1 LTAGRVADLAGGTL
15 MGKPDVPLA
24 GVASLER
31 AGPGDL
37 SLLTSPRYLTAFR
50 ASRAGAVLMAP
61 AFRDTAEGP
70 QTRII
75 VPSPHHAL
83 AAVLPVILPLTPPAW
98 GIHPSAALGRGVRW
112 QDRIAVGEGTV
123 LGCDVQLGA
132 NCIIG
137 SHVTIEDEVTL
148 GDECRIHAHASLEG
162 GATLGS
168 RVVVHAGARIGS
180 AGFGYAA
187 GDAEAGH
194 RRILHLGGC
203 VIEDDV
209 EVGANTTIDR
219 GGIDDTVIGAGTKL
233 DNLVQVAHHVRIG
246 RRCLIM
252 AQVGIAG
259 SSVVEDDVMLAGQA
273 GLADHLTVGR
283 GARVAAQ
290 SGVIGDIAPG
300 DTVSGYP
307 ARHHRDVLRQ
317 VAALGRLTPLTG
329 RLERLAAEHDPQ

>member
-1 LTAGRVADLAGGTL
+1 
-15 MGKPDVPLA
+15 MGDPDVPIA

-37 SLLTSPRYLTAFR
+37 SLLASPRYLTAFR
-50 ASRAGAVLMAP
+50 ASRAAAVLTAP
-61 AFRDTAEGP
+61 AFRDTPGGP
-70 QTRII
+70 QTRIV

-83 AAVLPVILPLTPPAW
+83 AVVLPVIVPPPPPAW
-98 GIHPSAALGRGVRW
+98 GIHPSAILGSGVRW
-112 QDRIAVGEGTV
+112 EDRIAVGQGAV
-123 LGCDVQLGA
+123 LGCDVRLGA
-132 NCIIG
+132 NCIVG
-137 SHVTIEDEVTL
+137 AHVTIGDRVNL
-148 GDECRIHAHASLEG
+148 GDDCRIHAHASIES
-162 GATLGS
+162 GATLGNG
-168 RVVVHAGARIGS
+168 VVVHGGARIAT

-187 GDAEAGH
+187 RVAERGYE
-194 RRILHLGGC
+194 RIPHLGGC

-219 GGIDDTVIGAGTKL
+219 GGIDDTVVGAGTKI

-283 GARVAAQ
+283 GARVGAQ

-300 DTVSGYP
+300 ETVSGYP
-307 ARHHRDVLRQ
+307 ARSHRDVLRQ
-317 VAALGRLTPLTG
+317 VAALKRLTPLAG
-329 RLERLAAEHDPQ
+329 RLERLAAEHDPR